1 LFTNNFAHNAYFV
14 GVWFSY
20 IAEVASP
27 CGNLASVSTPLQVYE
42 PFRAGLPKLGKYWKS
57 LWFRR
62 TFISEYS
69 KSELREQHFDSVFGQ
84 LWLVLNPL
92 LLSGVYFILIVIIG
106 GTTDSTR
113 YVHLTATLF
122 LFYLVANS
130 LTGGVKSITAGQR
143 LILNTAF
150 PRIMLPISAV
160 VIAIFKFLP
169 TLIVFLIIKAIV
181 GSSFSLE
188 MLWAIPVL
196 MITVFLALG
205 LAITISC
212 INVYFRD
219 IASFL
224 PYLTRTLLYLSPILY
239 ESSSLNPRLKAL
251 EVINPLFPILDS
263 WSRAL
268 VHGEVPQASSML
280 QGLAWATGI
289 FLIGTYFFLSRERE
303 FAVRL

>member
-1 LFTNNFAHNAYFV
+1 M
-14 GVWFSY
+14 
-20 IAEVASP
+20 
-27 CGNLASVSTPLQVYE
+27 STPLQVYE

-106 GTTDSTR
+106 GTTDSAR

-160 VIAIFKFLP
+160 VIALFKFLP
-169 TLIVFLIIKAIV
+169 TLIVFLIIKAVV

-196 MITVFLALG
+196 MITIFLALG

-239 ESSSLNPRLKAL
+239 EVSALNPNLKAL
-251 EVINPLFPILDS
+251 QVVNPLFPILDS

-268 VHGEVPQASSML
+268 VHGEVPQTSGML

-289 FLIGTYFFLSRERE
+289 FFIGTYFFLSRERE

>member
-1 LFTNNFAHNAYFV
+1 M
-14 GVWFSY
+14 
-20 IAEVASP
+20 
-27 CGNLASVSTPLQVYE
+27 STPLQVYE

-57 LWFRR
+57 LWSRR

-106 GTTDSTR
+106 GSTDSAR

-122 LFYLVANS
+122 LFYLIANS

-150 PRIMLPISAV
+150 PRVMLPISAV
-160 VIAIFKFLP
+160 VIAIFKFIP
-169 TLIVFLIIKAIV
+169 TLIVFLVIKAVV
-181 GSSFSLE
+181 GSKFSIE

-196 MITVFLALG
+196 MISVFLALG

-239 ESSSLNPRLKAL
+239 EVSALDPNLKAL
-251 EVINPLFPILDS
+251 EVVNPLFPILDS

-268 VHGEVPQASSML
+268 VHGEVPQTSSML
-280 QGLAWATGI
+280 QGLAWAAGI
-289 FLIGTYFFLSRERE
+289 FFIGTYFFLSRERE

>member
-1 LFTNNFAHNAYFV
+1 MSA
-14 GVWFSY
+14 
-20 IAEVASP
+20 
-27 CGNLASVSTPLQVYE
+27 PLQVYE
-42 PFRAGLPKLGKYWKS
+42 PFKAGLPPLTRYWKS
-57 LWFRR
+57 LWSRR

-69 KSELREQHFDSVFGQ
+69 RSELREQHFDSVFGQ

-92 LLSGVYFILIVIIG
+92 LLSAVYFLLIVIIG
-106 GTTDSTR
+106 GSSDSIR
-113 YVHLTATLF
+113 YAHLTATLF
-122 LFYLVANS
+122 LFYLVSNS

-169 TLIVFLIIKAIV
+169 TLFVFLVIRTLV
-181 GSSFSLE
+181 GLPFSWQ
-188 MLWAIPVL
+188 MLWAFPVL
-196 MITVFLALG
+196 FIGMLLALG

-219 IASFL
+219 ISSFL

-239 ESSSLNPRLKAL
+239 EASALKPELLAI
-251 EVINPLFPILDS
+251 EVVNPLFPLLDS
-263 WSRAL
+263 WSRAI
-268 VHGEVPQASSML
+268 VHGQAPHTSSL
-280 QGLAWATGI
+280 LAALAWAVGI
-289 FLIGTYFFLSRERE
+289 LLIGTYFFLSRERE

>member
-1 LFTNNFAHNAYFV
+1 M
-14 GVWFSY
+14 
-20 IAEVASP
+20 
-27 CGNLASVSTPLQVYE
+27 STPLQVYE
-42 PFRAGLPKLGKYWKS
+42 PFRAGLHKLGKYWKS
-57 LWFRR
+57 LWSRR

-106 GTTDSTR
+106 GSTDSSR
-113 YVHLTATLF
+113 YVHLTASLF

-150 PRIMLPISAV
+150 PRIMLPLSAV
-160 VIAIFKFLP
+160 IIAIFKFIP
-169 TLIVFLIIKAIV
+169 TLIVFFVVKAII
-181 GSSFSLE
+181 GSPFSIE

-196 MITVFLALG
+196 LITVFLALG

-219 IASFL
+219 IANFL

-239 ESSSLNPRLKAL
+239 EASDLNPNLKAL
-251 EVINPLFPILDS
+251 EIVNPLFPILDS

-268 VHGEVPQASSML
+268 VHGEMPQISSML

-289 FLIGTYFFLSRERE
+289 FFIGTYFFLSRERE

>member
-1 LFTNNFAHNAYFV
+1 M
-14 GVWFSY
+14 S
-20 IAEVASP
+20 S
-27 CGNLASVSTPLQVYE
+27 PLQVYE
-42 PFRAGLPKLGKYWKS
+42 PFKAGLPPLTRYWKS
-57 LWFRR
+57 LWSRR

-69 KSELREQHFDSVFGQ
+69 RSELREQHFDSVFGQ

-92 LLSGVYFILIVIIG
+92 LLSAVYFLLIVIIG
-106 GTTDSTR
+106 GSSDSVR
-113 YVHLTATLF
+113 YAHLTATLF

-160 VIAIFKFLP
+160 VIAVFKFLP
-169 TLIVFLIIKAIV
+169 TLFVFLVIRTLV
-181 GSSFSLE
+181 GLPFSWQ
-188 MLWAIPVL
+188 MLWAFPVL
-196 MITVFLALG
+196 FIAMLLALG

-219 IASFL
+219 ISSFL

-239 ESSSLNPRLKAL
+239 EASALKPKLLAIEIL
-251 EVINPLFPILDS
+251 NPLFPLLDS

-268 VHGEVPQASSML
+268 VHGEAPLTSNML
-280 QGLAWATGI
+280 AALAWALGI
-289 FLIGTYFFLSRERE
+289 LIIGTYFFLSRERE

>member
-1 LFTNNFAHNAYFV
+1 VNA
-14 GVWFSY
+14 
-20 IAEVASP
+20 
-27 CGNLASVSTPLQVYE
+27 PLQVYE
-42 PFRAGLPKLGKYWKS
+42 PFRAGLPPLKRYWKS
-57 LWFRR
+57 LWGRR

-69 KSELREQHFDSVFGQ
+69 RSELREQHFDSVFGQ

-92 LLSGVYFILIVIIG
+92 LLSAVYYLLIVIIQG
-106 GTTDSTR
+106 KSDSTR
-113 YVHLTATLF
+113 YAHLTATLF
-122 LFYLVANS
+122 LFYLIANS

-169 TLIVFLIIKAIV
+169 TLIVFIV
-181 GSSFSLE
+181 IRAFVGLTFTWE
-188 MLWAIPVL
+188 MLWAVPIL
-196 MITVFLALG
+196 GISILLALG

-224 PYLTRTLLYLSPILY
+224 PYMTRTLLYLSPILY
-239 ESSSLNPRLKAL
+239 EASSLKSNIRAL
-251 EVINPLFPILDS
+251 EVFNPLFPILDS
-263 WSRAL
+263 WSRTM
-268 VHGEVPQASSML
+268 VHGQAPQTSSVL
-280 QGLAWATGI
+280 QGLAWAVGI
-289 FLIGTYFFLSRERE
+289 FIIGSYFFLSRERE

>member
-1 LFTNNFAHNAYFV
+1 
-14 GVWFSY
+14 
-20 IAEVASP
+20 
-27 CGNLASVSTPLQVYE
+27 VSAPLQVYE
-42 PFRAGLPKLGKYWKS
+42 PFRAGLPKLGRYWKS
-57 LWFRR
+57 LWSRR
-62 TFISEYS
+62 TFIAEYS

-92 LLSGVYFILIVIIG
+92 LLSAVYFILIVIIG
-106 GTTDSTR
+106 GATDSAR
-113 YVHLTATLF
+113 YAHLTASLF

-130 LTGGVKSITAGQR
+130 LTGGVKSVTAGQR

-150 PRIMLPISAV
+150 PRIMLPLSAV
-160 VIAIFKFLP
+160 VIAVFKFLP
-169 TLIVFLIIKAIV
+169 TLFVFIVIKAVV
-181 GSSFSLE
+181 GSTFTWQ
-188 MLWAIPVL
+188 MLWGIPVL
-196 MITVFLALG
+196 FIAVFLSLA

-239 ESSSLNPRLKAL
+239 EASALKPNLRAL
-251 EVINPLFPILDS
+251 EVLNPLFPILDS
-263 WSRAL
+263 WSRAM
-268 VHGEVPQASSML
+268 VHGEVPQMSSLL

-289 FLIGTYFFLSRERE
+289 FFLGTYFFLSRERE

>member
-1 LFTNNFAHNAYFV
+1 MGAWISH
-14 GVWFSY
+14 
-20 IAEVASP
+20 IAKVAGP
-27 CGNLASVSTPLQVYE
+27 CGNLASVSIPLQVYE
-42 PFRAGLPKLGKYWKS
+42 PFRAGLPKLGRYWKS
-57 LWFRR
+57 LWSRR
-62 TFISEYS
+62 TFIAEYS

-92 LLSGVYFILIVIIG
+92 LLSAVYFILIVIIG
-106 GTTDSTR
+106 GTTDSAR
-113 YVHLTATLF
+113 YAHLTASLF

-150 PRIMLPISAV
+150 PRIMLPLSAV
-160 VIAIFKFLP
+160 VIAVFKFLP
-169 TLIVFLIIKAIV
+169 TLFVFLIIKAII
-181 GSSFSLE
+181 GSQFTWQ

-196 MITVFLALG
+196 LIAIFLSLA

-239 ESSSLNPRLKAL
+239 EASKLKPNLRAL
-251 EVINPLFPILDS
+251 EVLNPLFPILDS
-263 WSRAL
+263 WSRAM
-268 VHGEVPQASSML
+268 VHGEAPQLSSLL
-280 QGLAWATGI
+280 QGLAWAFGI
-289 FLIGTYFFLSRERE
+289 FFLGTYFFLSRERE

>member
-1 LFTNNFAHNAYFV
+1 
-14 GVWFSY
+14 
-20 IAEVASP
+20 
-27 CGNLASVSTPLQVYE
+27 VSAPLQVYE
-42 PFRAGLPKLGKYWKS
+42 PFRAGLPKLGRYWKS
-57 LWFRR
+57 LWSRR
-62 TFISEYS
+62 TFIAEYS

-92 LLSGVYFILIVIIG
+92 LLSAVYFILIVIIG
-106 GTTDSTR
+106 GASDSAR
-113 YVHLTATLF
+113 YAHLTASLF

-130 LTGGVKSITAGQR
+130 LTGGVKSVTAGQR

-150 PRIMLPISAV
+150 PRIMLPLSAV
-160 VIAIFKFLP
+160 VIAVFKFLP
-169 TLIVFLIIKAIV
+169 TLFVFIVIKAVV
-181 GSSFSLE
+181 GSTFSWQ
-188 MLWAIPVL
+188 MLWGIPIL
-196 MITVFLALG
+196 LITVFLSLA

-239 ESSSLNPRLKAL
+239 EASALKPSLRAL
-251 EVINPLFPILDS
+251 EIFNPLFPILDA
-263 WSRAL
+263 WSRAM
-268 VHGEVPQASSML
+268 VHGETPHMSSLL

-289 FLIGTYFFLSRERE
+289 FFVGTYFFLSRERE